1 MLLHKNIELALNT
14 DYYDIRHLIPYRLQ
28 GFLLRAIDRFFD
40 YKFGSLSWRSFRF
53 ENRVVEVKDFQGA
66 AVMNYP
72 DEDVSY
78 TRIHEFKHL
87 HPERAVLNKD
97 RTLISYE
104 YPLAFHEDMER
115 YYPVNDP
122 ENQAKLKA
130 YETLAAG
137 KKGVVLGGRLGA
149 YKYWDMDKAIEN
161 ALSTFDALKEHRG
174 EPHA

>member
-1 MLLHKNIELALNT
+1 
-14 DYYDIRHLIPYRLQ
+14 
-28 GFLLRAIDRFFD
+28 
-40 YKFGSLSWRSFRF
+40 
-53 ENRVVEVKDFQGA
+53 
-66 AVMNYP
+66 MNYP

-87 HPERAVLNKD
+87 HPERAVFNED